1 MADNF
6 LEKRMEDFRNGK
18 MSVAGKKRDTSNDP
32 VVFISGGC
40 SDKGKAAVKDYR
52 SRNYRVA
59 FCDTDRKAGNLL
71 AQVSGSRFYPVDSF
85 CGEVLDR
92 CRKGI
97 ISHWGRIDEEINL
110 H

>member
-40 SDKGKAAVKDYR
+40 SEKGKAAVKDYR

-59 FCDTDRKAGNLL
+59 FCDTDRKAEICLHRFP
-71 AQVSGSRFYPVDSF
+71 AQDSIRWIPSAARFLTDAA
-85 CGEVLDR
+85 
-92 CRKGI
+92 KG
-97 ISHWGRIDEEINL
+97 
-110 H
+110 